1 MELIVSCATGKGIV
15 QDYLDRSPKALPFY
29 GRHYAEEGVFE
40 DKALELDLRFDQDS
54 RRRAADALVV
64 PVGADRSRL
73 EAFVEDGGFMVTT
86 GQQPG
91 LYGGPLYSI
100 YKGLTAV
107 RVAEAAEAK
116 LGKPVIPVFWVASDD
131 HDWEEANHS
140 YLINTENELCRFE
153 VRGSK
158 DQGRQSLHR
167 IRLGEEADRVLD
179 DFVASLPITEF
190 TEELVSLLRA
200 GFSSGSSIPQGFHD
214 LLQHLLGRFG
224 LFFTDATD
232 LTIKAAS
239 RDLVREELATS
250 GTMEDVLRGT
260 ADALESAGYGLQ
272 AAIMPE
278 GVNLFVEGAHGRE
291 RLYRDPAGFRLNPSQ
306 EVRSATDVHASFDS
320 DPASVSPNV
329 LFRPIVESH
338 VFPTLAYVAGPG
350 EIGYYAQLSDYFKAH
365 NIEMPIV
372 WPRFSVATIEKK
384 VGKVLKKFDVT
395 LDDLQRP
402 FHEIASG
409 FAHDEIPIESKE
421 AIGKLRASISEGVSE
436 LQVTVSAVDPTLRA
450 PAEQFRNQAF
460 GTLKDLESKLAQAVK
475 RKSAIALSQLEKAQV
490 HLMPN
495 GKPTERVQGP
505 MYYLARY
512 GGAFLDTL
520 YERFEVDLDR
530 PPDAGR

>member
-1 MELIVSCATGKGIV
+1 MELIVSWTTGRGIV
-15 QDYLDRSPKALPFY
+15 QDYLDKSPKALPFY
-29 GRHYAEEGVFE
+29 GRHYTQEGAFEE
-40 DKALELDLRFDQDS
+40 KALELDLRFDQDS

-64 PVGADRSRL
+64 PVGADGSRL

-153 VRGSK
+153 IPGSEGK
-158 DQGRQSLHR
+158 DRQSLHR
-167 IRLGEEADRVLD
+167 IKLGEEADGVLD
-179 DFVASLPITEF
+179 DFVASLPKTEF
-190 TEELVSLLRA
+190 TEELVAVLRD
-200 GFSSGSSIPQGFHD
+200 GFSSGSSIPQGFHE

-224 LFFTDATD
+224 LFFTDAAD
-232 LTIKAAS
+232 PAIKAAS

-278 GVNLFVEGAHGRE
+278 GVNLFVEGPHGRE
-291 RLYRDPAGFRLNPSQ
+291 RLYRDPSGFRLNTSQ
-306 EVRSATDVHASFDS
+306 EVCSAADVHASFDS

-329 LFRPIVESH
+329 LFRPVVESH

-350 EIGYYAQLSDYFKAH
+350 EIGYYAQLSDYFEAH
-365 NIEMPIV
+365 KIEMPIV

-384 VGKVLKKFDVT
+384 IGKVLKKFDVT

-409 FAHDEIPIESKE
+409 FARDEIPTESKK
-421 AIGKLRASISEGVSE
+421 AISKLRASLSEGVSE
-436 LQVTVSAVDPTLRA
+436 LQVAVSAVDPTLKA
-450 PAEQFRNQAF
+450 SAEQFRNQAF
-460 GTLKDLESKLAQAVK
+460 GTLKDVEAKVAQAVK
-475 RKSAIALSQLEKAQV
+475 RESKIALSQLEKAQL

-495 GKPTERVQGP
+495 GKPAERVQGP

-512 GGAFLDTL
+512 GGAFLDAL
-520 YERFEVDLDR
+520 YDRFEVDLDC